1 MEGNVSK
8 IEFRAD
14 RCKHNISYPV
24 SSTSDTG
31 SQVSSSPSG
40 IEYDRQTWSRDEPA
54 CISCRRLAAQYSVFF
69 IHHKSVEVVYAK
81 VVGIIVRA
89 TGTNDFNKFICVK
102 GSSVCALTP
111 ARKQAWKLRELK
123 KGKIEVKVISLT
135 SLCFASHNEY
145 HATGSNARRWC
156 MQLKT
161 ALHARDLEELCHNR
175 QTLKT

>member
-1 MEGNVSK
+1 M
-8 IEFRAD
+8 
-14 RCKHNISYPV
+14 
-24 SSTSDTG
+24 
-31 SQVSSSPSG
+31 
-40 IEYDRQTWSRDEPA
+40 
-54 CISCRRLAAQYSVFF
+54 QYCHV
-69 IHHKSVEVVYAK
+69 SVEVVYAK

-175 QTLKT
+175 QTLKTKTPLFLSTIVGIKIQPPHQRFPQTIRTTQTVKFISYFAHDSLLTPLRYLLPLMI